1 MARQN
6 FTKIKGAYTK
16 LGKGNVRLTQSNL
29 FLVQTISPTKTT
41 YTFPVLETET
51 TGILADEIR
60 LNINDEFI
68 TTHVGIYLRGQ
79 VTDEAGV
86 TTPILHTYAPVQL
99 DSNFIVA
106 NDLYNGFMRIA
117 VNNINYVDKW
127 GIKKHEYRSVSPQF
141 QQGSILVGGVA
152 TLQGTSTMPTARFEA
167 DGVYD
172 CSPMVTLSGAKKN
185 EVTIVLPRAIS
196 QCTGAWNSNQGE
208 AIEVSITSIA
218 INLFGYLAQNGAKFQ

>member
-1 MARQN
+1 MSRQN
-6 FTKIKGAYTK
+6 FTKIKTAYTK

-79 VTDEAGV
+79 M
-86 TTPILHTYAPVQL
+86 TTATNTSPMLHTYAPVQL
-99 DSNFIVA
+99 SGDFVKSS
-106 NDLYNGFMRIA
+106 DLYNGFMRIS

-127 GIKKHEYRSVSPQF
+127 GIKKHEVRSVSPQF
-141 QQGSILVGGVA
+141 QQGTLTLGGVA
-152 TLQGTSTMPTARFEA
+152 TLQGTSTLPAAKFEA

-185 EVTIVLPRAIS
+185 EVTIVLPRAIDTS
-196 QCTGAWNSNQGE
+196 TGVWNDNAGALCT
-208 AIEVSITSIA
+208 ITITSIA